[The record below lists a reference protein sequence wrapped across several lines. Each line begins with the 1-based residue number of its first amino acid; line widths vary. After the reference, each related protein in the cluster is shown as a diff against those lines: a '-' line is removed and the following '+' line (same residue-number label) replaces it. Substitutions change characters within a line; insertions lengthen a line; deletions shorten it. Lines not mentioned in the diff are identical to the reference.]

1 MRTTQRFGGFAIHVW
16 IVMHILQPRARAVRC
31 VYQCVCELRNSG
43 WYSNSFIGAGVRAFI
58 VTTTFIRDMGTLL
71 QIRQFAQLRSAS
83 CSMQGLSPPPHA
95 VGSPSRDLT
104 LGVVHVGFGNR
115 KVTKGQR
122 VSRIWEKEERQG

>member
-83 CSMQGLSPPPHA
+83 CSMQGLSPTRGSAHA
-95 VGSPSRDLT
+95 TLSRDVTLEEEEDSLLT
-104 LGVVHVGFGNR
+104 V
-115 KVTKGQR
+115 
-122 VSRIWEKEERQG
+122 RQGCD